1 MLFAKKLFGTLRV
14 RVLAMAGHVSAEIA
28 GIRIEVVNAKTT
40 DCAVSATRLSKGIVI
55 ETSVTIGDAI
65 PIAPVSEQAAV

>member
-1 MLFAKKLFGTLRV
+1 MTKT
-14 RVLAMAGHVSAEIA
+14 GHVSAEIA

-40 DCAVSATRLSKGIVI
+40 DCAVLATRLAKGIVI
-55 ETSVTIGDAI
+55 ETSVIIGDST